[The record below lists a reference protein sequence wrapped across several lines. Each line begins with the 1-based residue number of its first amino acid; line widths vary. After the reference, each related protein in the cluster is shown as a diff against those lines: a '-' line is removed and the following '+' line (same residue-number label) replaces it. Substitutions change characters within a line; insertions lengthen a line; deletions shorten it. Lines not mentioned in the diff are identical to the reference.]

1 MNVLVL
7 RAAGQIALWGS
18 AIAAVVWFFSSL
30 SQSTVLDPVD
40 SMFINALVSLA
51 YFVSGVVTWAVFVT
65 LAEIAEDTAEL
76 LNSGVEEPNTP
87 PSP

>member
-1 MNVLVL
+1 ML
-7 RAAGQIALWGS
+7 RVAGQIALWGS
-18 AIAAVVWFFSSL
+18 AIAAVVWFFSTL

-40 SMFINALVSLA
+40 SMLVNALVSLA
-51 YFVSGVVTWAVFVT
+51 YFVSGVVTWAVFIT

-76 LNSGVEEPNTP
+76 LNLGLEKSNTP